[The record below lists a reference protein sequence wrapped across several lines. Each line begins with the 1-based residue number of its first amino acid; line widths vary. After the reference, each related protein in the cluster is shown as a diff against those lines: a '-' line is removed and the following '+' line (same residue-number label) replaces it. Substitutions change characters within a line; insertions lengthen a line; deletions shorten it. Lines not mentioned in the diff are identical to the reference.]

1 MNFQLV
7 DGDLLYDLDFSFAG
21 PNSFTVNAQLPA
33 IGVSY
38 EIVSGNSSCIRLGC
52 MAEWADNYDE
62 LATED
67 DGSCIRLGCTADWA
81 LNYDELATVD
91 DGSCIYPTC
100 QAVL

>member
-1 MNFQLV
+1 MDAIIAVWADDTQTPEVDGMLSGEEMNFQLV

-52 MAEWADNYDE
+52 
-62 LATED
+62 
-67 DGSCIRLGCTADWA
+67 TADWA
-81 LNYDELATVD
+81 LN
-91 DGSCIYPTC
+91 
-100 QAVL
+100 